1 MGSPPGIMPSHPV
14 SPSVYHIFSQ
24 RQSNLMRLAITT
36 MHKDFS
42 KHSPVK
48 VHVRLNNLKHNYTVL
63 AEACATPVMPVLK
76 ADAYGHGLIPCARAM
91 LEVGAPAL
99 AVGIVNEGIFL
110 REQGLTCPI
119 LSLFGPLD
127 SEQAAQAVAGDIISL
142 AADMEQLNMLAA
154 QASPD
159 KPAKVALKFDTGMAR
174 LGFGQG
180 DVPGLI
186 AALRNMPAV
195 RPVMVLSHFAVAD
208 EIDGVDFTAGQ
219 IATFKDI
226 TAAVKS
232 QWPGVKAS
240 LANSAGGLAFPE
252 ARLDIVRDGISL
264 YGSNPF
270 QGTDQEHLGQA
281 LKPVMEIST
290 SLVQVHPLR
299 PGQSISY
306 GRTFTAQ
313 RAMLAGIVACGY
325 ANGYS
330 RRLSNRA
337 AMVVRGMRAPV
348 LGRVCMQLTA
358 VDLSHIPEARAGDMV
373 WILGGPASC
382 AVRDWELAA
391 WQESIT
397 HEVFCCMGDLNSQ
410 EY

>member
-1 MGSPPGIMPSHPV
+1 M
-14 SPSVYHIFSQ
+14 
-24 RQSNLMRLAITT
+24 LLAITT

-48 VHVRLNNLKHNYTVL
+48 VHVHLNNLKHNYATL

-76 ADAYGHGLIPCARAM
+76 ADAYGHGLIPCAKAM
-91 LEVGAPAL
+91 LEAGAPAL

-110 REQGLTCPI
+110 REQGLSCPV
-119 LSLFGPLD
+119 LSLLGPLNAA
-127 SEQAAQAVAGDIISL
+127 QAAQATAGDIICL

-154 QASPD
+154 QASPG

-174 LGFGQG
+174 LGFSK
-180 DVPGLI
+180 DDAAGLI

-195 RPVMVLSHFAVAD
+195 RPVMVMSHFAVAD
-208 EIDGVDFTAGQ
+208 ELDGTSFTAGQ

-226 TAAVKS
+226 TAAVKT
-232 QWPGVKAS
+232 QWPDIKAS

-270 QGTDQEHLGQA
+270 QGTDQEYLGQA
-281 LKPVMEIST
+281 LKPVMEISA
-290 SLVQVHPLR
+290 SLVQVHTLR

-313 RAMLAGIVACGY
+313 RDMLVGIVACGY
-325 ANGYS
+325 ANGYN

-358 VDLSHIPEARAGDMV
+358 VDVSHISEAKAGDTV
-373 WILGGPASC
+373 WILGGPAPC

-391 WQESIT
+391 WQDSIT
-397 HEVFCCMGDLNSQ
+397 HEVFCCMGDLNPQ